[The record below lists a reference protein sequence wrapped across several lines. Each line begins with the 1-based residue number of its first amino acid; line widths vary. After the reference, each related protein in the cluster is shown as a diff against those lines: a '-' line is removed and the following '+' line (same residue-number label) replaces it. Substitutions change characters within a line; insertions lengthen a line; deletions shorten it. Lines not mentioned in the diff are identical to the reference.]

1 MFHIRNGG
9 AQLDTDPISQLDRG
23 GRGRVVDPDAPIL
36 IIIDPFDGAIIDLLG
51 GIIIIL
57 IHPLILMLMPMM
69 LSLVVVIIIM
79 VMLGKPT
86 MGPRMV
92 IRSGDGHV
100 ENQPG
105 SDEKP
110 HETHQPFL
118 NSTIHKLSF
127 LKFRRYSTSS
137 FFYMTQARS

>member
-9 AQLDTDPISQLDRG
+9 AQLDADPISQLDRG
-23 GRGRVVDPDAPIL
+23 GRGGVIDPDAPIL
-36 IIIDPFDGAIIDLLG
+36 VIIDPFDGAIIDLLG

-57 IHPLILMLMPMM
+57 IHPLIFMLMPMM
-69 LSLVVVIIIM
+69 ISLVVVIVM
-79 VMLGKPT
+79 VMLGQPI
-86 MGPRMV
+86 MGPRMG

-110 HETHQPFL
+110 RDTHEPFL
-118 NSTIHKLSF
+118 NLTIHKFSF
-127 LKFRRYSTSS
+127 LKFRRSS
-137 FFYMTQARS
+137 ASSHSYKTRARS